1 VREFN
6 LLEGIEKA
14 EEEFFDT
21 CLRRVSDK
29 LKAARRALILLLM
42 IREPLGRSEKTDKPF
57 DEVEQAFIELA
68 AAVFANG
75 RSAFLLVM
83 KGYLLSAQILLRTLW
98 EQIVLMGYFRLY
110 PDECRVWALA
120 SADERAARTPSPLD
134 AWGAIRAK
142 GQVSVLGGGR
152 GRGKVYEYLS
162 RYAHMHR
169 DALFDLTIQINDT
182 MAATSFGPAY
192 KPTNLDFVIELLV
205 SELVSA
211 MKILEKIF
219 ESRLHETGIQPLDE
233 LLIDILTLAGM
244 LEPEEESR

>member
-21 CLRRVSDK
+21 CLRGVSDK

-98 EQIVLMGYFRLY
+98 EQVVLMEYFRLY

-120 SADERAARTPSPLD
+120 SADERAARTRSPED
-134 AWGAIRAK
+134 AWGTIRAK
-142 GQVSVLGGGR
+142 SQVSVLR
-152 GRGKVYEYLS
+152 GKWKKVYEYLS

-169 DALFDLTIQINDT
+169 GALFDLTVQINDT
-182 MAATSFGPAY
+182 TAATSFGPVY
-192 KPTNLDFVIELLV
+192 KPDNLDFVLELLI

-211 MKILEKIF
+211 MEILEKIF
-219 ESRLHETGIQPLDE
+219 ESRLHETGIQPLNE